1 MDNPLTKSKQ
11 KDFRVLLIG
20 ASGYLGSRLAKD
32 MTECGWEVDG
42 CDVRKPIKGLKF
54 NKFFDIDF
62 SNINSEVL
70 NDYAAVLWF
79 AGHST
84 VGKCV
89 EDPVGSVDNNFIHLL
104 KLAEK
109 LDQRGVPLIY
119 ASTASLYSSSN
130 NEFSLIADE
139 QRSNIYDSG
148 KLSFDIVLNAM
159 GYRAIG
165 LRLATVAGWAPHIR
179 WETIFNAMNLS
190 AYTNGSVLITNP
202 SNFRGLIF
210 TDEFSLYVL
219 QLLRLVKENAFIEA
233 PTQIPL
239 SCWSGSIGSLGAE
252 IADFWGVPLVFGPD
266 SGTYSFVLP
275 DKPLCDAVGN
285 SKNFYRAI
293 SKRCH
298 DLALQMNWNIPG
310 TAIRNSHDI

>member
-1 MDNPLTKSKQ
+1 MNNKIQNSYQ
-11 KDFRVLLIG
+11 KPFRILLIG

-32 MTECGWEVDG
+32 IVECGWEVDG
-42 CDVRKPIKGLKF
+42 CDVRKPIEGSRF
-54 NKFFDIDF
+54 RRFFEIDF
-62 SNINSEVL
+62 SDIDL
-70 NDYAAVLWF
+70 DCLDDYAAVLWF

-89 EDPVGSVDNNFIHLL
+89 EDPVGSVENNFTNLL

-109 LDQRGVPLIY
+109 LHKLGVPLVY
-119 ASTASLYSSSN
+119 ASTASLYSSSS

-139 QRSNIYDSG
+139 RRANIYDSG
-148 KLSFDIVLNAM
+148 KLSFDIVLNAL

-165 LRLATVAGWAPHIR
+165 LRLATVAGWSPHIR
-179 WETIFNAMNLS
+179 WETIFNAMNRS
-190 AYTNGSVLITNP
+190 AYLDGRVFITNP

-210 TDEFSLYVL
+210 TDEFSVYVL
-219 QLLRLVKENAFIEA
+219 HLLKLIKEDSFFNA

-252 IADFWGVPLVFGPD
+252 IANFWGVPLEFGPD

-275 DKPLCDAVGN
+275 DKPLHDAVGN
-285 SKNFYRAI
+285 SKNFYRSI
-293 SKRCH
+293 SERCH
-298 DLALQMNWNIPG
+298 DFALQMNWDIPK
-310 TAIRNSHDI
+310 TAIRKQT